1 MPTLPE
7 PVNAEAIAN
16 ELRPKIRA
24 AMPEVRASLERL
36 ARIPSM
42 SAEGYEP
49 ARVRESA
56 QLTAELFRGAGVEAR
71 VIERAGA
78 HPAVVGRVDGP
89 PGAPTVLLYAHHD
102 VQPPGPKD
110 RWASDPFTPTER
122 AGRLYGR
129 GVADDKA
136 GVAAHLAAL
145 RAHGGTPPCG
155 VALFI
160 EGEEESG
167 SAHLVDFLAA
177 EKDTLRCD
185 AVIIADS
192 ANWRIG
198 QPAITTTLRGNALVT
213 VELRVSDHAVHSG
226 AFGGAAPDALM
237 ALARLLASLH
247 DDAGRVAVPGLK
259 TGDADPLDLGEDELR
274 GWIGTRPSVKLIGDG
289 SLTSRIWRKP
299 SISVIGLDA
308 TPVRESSNTLW
319 PVATARLSMRV
330 PPGQDAKAAQDA
342 LVRHLESHAPWGAEL
357 KITRGPTGE
366 AFTGTTSGPAYAAL
380 KEALGAAWG
389 RAAIDIGQGGSIPF
403 LSDFARAFPG
413 AALLVTGVED
423 PESNAHSE
431 NESLHLGEFENVCV
445 AEAAFFAL
453 LAGTRAGRS

>member
-1 MPTLPE
+1 MDAKQL
-7 PVNAEAIAN
+7 AAD
-16 ELRPKIRA
+16 LRPK
-24 AMPEVRASLERL
+24 VRASMAEVREGLERL

-42 SAEGYEP
+42 SASGYDAEP
-49 ARVRESA
+49 VKESARV
-56 QLTAELFRGAGVEAR
+56 TAELFTAAGVVAR
-71 VIERAGA
+71 VLERDGA

-89 PGAPTVLLYAHHD
+89 KGTPTVLLYAHHD
-102 VQPPGPKD
+102 VQPPGPRD
-110 RWASDPFTPTER
+110 RWTTDPFLPTER
-122 AGRLYGR
+122 GGRLYGR

-136 GVAAHLAAL
+136 GIAAHLAAL
-145 RAHGGTPPCG
+145 RAFGGKPPCG

-167 SAHLVDFLAA
+167 STHLMDFLGA

-213 VELRVSDHAVHSG
+213 VELRMSDHAVHSG
-226 AFGGAAPDALM
+226 GYGGAVPDALM
-237 ALARLLASLH
+237 ALSRLLASLH
-247 DDAGRVAVPGLK
+247 DDLGRVAVPGLK
-259 TGDADPLDLGEDELR
+259 SGDADPLDLKEDELR
-274 GWIGTRPSVKLIGDG
+274 RWVGTRPSVKLIGDG
-289 SLTSRIWRKP
+289 SLTSRLWRKP
-299 SISVIGLDA
+299 SLSIIGIDA
-308 TPVRESSNTLW
+308 TPVREASNTLW

-342 LVRHLESHAPWGAEL
+342 LVKHLESNAPWGAEL

-366 AFTGTTSGPAYAAL
+366 AFTGATTGPAYAAL
-380 KEALGAAWG
+380 KDALGAAWG
-389 RAAIDIGQGGSIPF
+389 KEAIDIGQGGSIPF
-403 LSDFARAFPG
+403 LFDFARTFPG

-431 NESLHLGEFENVCV
+431 NESLHLAEFENVCV
-445 AEAAFFAL
+445 AEATFLGL
-453 LAGTRAGRS
+453 LGATGRS

>member
-1 MPTLPE
+1 MDAKQL
-7 PVNAEAIAN
+7 AAD
-16 ELRPKIRA
+16 LRPK
-24 AMPEVRASLERL
+24 VRASMSDVRAGLERL
-36 ARIPSM
+36 ARVPSM
-42 SAEGYEP
+42 SAEGYDAAP
-49 ARVRESA
+49 VKESA
-56 QLTAELFRGAGVEAR
+56 RITADLFTAAGVEAR
-71 VIERAGA
+71 VLERDGA

-89 PGAPTVLLYAHHD
+89 KGTPTVLLYAHHD
-102 VQPPGPKD
+102 VQPPGPRD
-110 RWASDPFTPTER
+110 RWTSDPFVPTER
-122 AGRLYGR
+122 QGRLYGR

-136 GVAAHLAAL
+136 GIAAHLAAL
-145 RAHGGTPPCG
+145 RAYGGKPPCG

-167 SAHLVDFLAA
+167 SRHLMDFLGG

-185 AVIIADS
+185 AVVIADS

-226 AFGGAAPDALM
+226 GFGGVVPDALM
-237 ALARLLASLH
+237 ALSRLLASLH
-247 DDAGRVAVPGLK
+247 DDVGRVAVAGLK
-259 TGDADPLDLGEDELR
+259 TSDADPLDLKEDELR
-274 GWIGTRPSVKLIGDG
+274 RWVGTRPSVKLIGDG
-289 SLTSRIWRKP
+289 SLTSRLWRKP
-299 SISVIGLDA
+299 SISIIGLDA
-308 TPVRESSNTLW
+308 TPVREASNTLW

-380 KEALGAAWG
+380 KDALGAAWG
-389 RAAIDIGQGGSIPF
+389 REAIDIGQGGSIPF
-403 LSDFARAFPG
+403 LFDFARTFPG

-431 NESLHLGEFENVCV
+431 NESLHLAEFENVCV
-445 AEAAFFAL
+445 AEATFLGL
-453 LAGTRAGRS
+453 LGATGRG